1 MLFLNM
7 VCLTV
12 GLASTSF
19 KMAARLSAV
28 ESSGAKKKSLTM
40 PV

>member
-12 GLASTSF
+12 VSPT
-19 KMAARLSAV
+19 AV
-28 ESSGAKKKSLTM
+28 GRVGGSEG
-40 PV
+40 VEGGD